1 MTTGT
6 TTELKIA
13 MCLDIKKNNKFAHSP
28 LIFGHISLPSVHYHD
43 VNPRQFSSFVEEV
56 TKDNGQIRLLNF

>member
-1 MTTGT
+1 
-6 TTELKIA
+6 